1 VSVRIRQAR
10 DGEEGPILEAYEW
23 LFDPPGRRPAGW
35 DAERA
40 RAVLAGALD
49 SPDSVVLVAE
59 GDDGELVGFCT
70 AYMTLESVRFGRR
83 CWVEE
88 LAVHPE
94 RRSEGIGARLLA
106 DARAWAAQRGAT
118 HLKLDSSVDRA
129 DAHRFYERE
138 RPSWRSI
145 SYSWELGER

>member
-1 VSVRIRQAR
+1 MAVRIRQASG
-10 DGEEGPILEAYEW
+10 GEVDAVLAMYEW
-23 LFDPPGRRPAGW
+23 LFEPPGRRPAGW
-35 DAERA
+35 EPRYA
-40 RAVLAGALD
+40 RAVLADALG

-59 GDDGELVGFCT
+59 DGDVLIGFCT
-70 AYMTLESVRFGRR
+70 AYVTLESVRFGRR

-94 RRSEGIGARLLA
+94 RRSQGIGARLLA
-106 DARAWAAQRGAT
+106 DARAWAAEHGAT
-118 HLKLDSSVDRA
+118 HLKLDSATDRA

-145 SYSWELGER
+145 SYSWEV

>member
-1 VSVRIRQAR
+1 MATRIRPAQAA
-10 DGEEGPILEAYEW
+10 DEEPVLAMYEW
-23 LFDPPGRRPAGW
+23 LFDPPGRRPRGW
-35 DAERA
+35 EPDRA

-49 SPDSVVLVAE
+49 SPDSAVLVAE
-59 GDDGELVGFCT
+59 DGGELVGFCT

-88 LAVHPE
+88 LAVHPG

-106 DARAWAAQRGAT
+106 EARSWAAERGAT
-118 HLKLDSSVDRA
+118 HLKLDSSVDRT

-138 RPSWRSI
+138 RPAWRSI
-145 SYSWELGER
+145 SYSWELDAD

>member
-1 VSVRIRQAR
+1 VAIRIRQAGG
-10 DGEEGPILEAYEW
+10 GEEDAVLAMYEW
-23 LFDPPGRRPAGW
+23 LFEPPGRTPTGW
-35 DAERA
+35 EPSKA
-40 RAVLAGALD
+40 RATLAEAVG
-49 SPDSVVLVAE
+49 SPASAVLVAE
-59 GDDGELVGFCT
+59 DGDQLVGFCT
-70 AYMTLESVRFGRR
+70 AYLTLESVRFGRR

-88 LAVHPE
+88 LAVHPD

-106 DARAWAAQRGAT
+106 EARAWAAARGAT

-145 SYSWELGER
+145 SYSWELDTD

>member
-1 VSVRIRQAR
+1 VDARIRQA
-10 DGEEGPILEAYEW
+10 DAAEEEAVLAMYEW
-23 LFDPPGRRPAGW
+23 LFEPPGRRPARWEAG
-35 DAERA
+35 RA
-40 RAVLAGALD
+40 RKALAEALG

-59 GDDGELVGFCT
+59 AGDQLVGFCT
-70 AYMTLESVRFGRR
+70 AYMTLESVRFGWR

-88 LAVHPE
+88 LAVHPD

-106 DARAWAAQRGAT
+106 EARSWAAERGAT

-138 RPSWRSI
+138 RPAWRSI
-145 SYSWELGER
+145 SYSWELDTD